1 MISNS
6 RLSNITAPV
15 QHPTTA
21 LQIDQLKLSIQGQP
35 ILHEISLSLPTSGI
49 TALIGPSGA
58 GKSSLLHCINLLQQA
73 WQGEITLHQKS
84 IRQWPGGDEKLRRHI
99 GLVAQKPTVF
109 PTTIYR
115 NVVFGIDGFWQRRN
129 AHAIAEQA
137 LRQAALWGEVKDRL
151 HAPAASLSLGQQ
163 QRLCL
168 ARALA
173 IKPKLLLLDEP
184 TASLDPK
191 SKQLIEQAL
200 SQLASHIPL
209 LLVSH
214 NLEQAQRLGEQVIFM
229 CEGKVIEQAD
239 CDTFFNHPQRVESKE
254 FLRWAVCECD

>member
-1 MISNS
+1 MC
-6 RLSNITAPV
+6 
-15 QHPTTA
+15 
-21 LQIDQLKLSIQGQP
+21 
-35 ILHEISLSLPTSGI
+35 
-49 TALIGPSGA
+49 
-58 GKSSLLHCINLLQQA
+58 SSDL
-73 WQGEITLHQKS
+73 
-84 IRQWPGGDEKLRRHI
+84 
-99 GLVAQKPTVF
+99 
-109 PTTIYR
+109 
-115 NVVFGIDGFWQRRN
+115 
-129 AHAIAEQA
+129 
-137 LRQAALWGEVKDRL
+137 LRQAALWHEVKDRL